1 MKTCLRFLSGNMIYT
16 ALEVFGLGI
25 VLGFMIILSA
35 YVIDGNSIDRE
46 VNDKS
51 RLWVCH
57 DRGLATSAQKLDK
70 IFDVTPEIVD
80 WCQFTNHGT
89 SFYIKANDLSYS
101 EKPLYVS
108 RNFFEFMG
116 YELVDGNASELWR
129 NEKSVVISETFAH
142 NMYPGAQAVGRT
154 LTFTCDDESEEPFWN
169 TYTIT
174 GVYRN
179 PERSIVMDYD
189 IILNMDSWPSVNTS
203 GYDFGSANLLRL
215 ARGTDRKDLCEKLYR
230 EAAENGLVSC
240 VAGQP
245 EPLMLTAFDDMDIN
259 VAKDIADPFINL
271 TDKKMMRRFMTVC
284 MILMGLAILNYI
296 FLTIAFSRFRQKSL
310 TIRSVLESYGLT
322 VIAFAVGIA
331 VASIVQ
337 DKASAIL
344 DNETGILSNPEEIIW
359 SIILIV
365 LLPAVTVFVPALV
378 SSEGKPGGIL
388 KGGVGKAVIFTQTA
402 ASIVL
407 ISITLV
413 YWLQIRRMLDTPLG
427 YRTENVLCIKGIP
440 FQVPVSLES
449 LPCIDKV
456 GRIRSLPVDGAVMKI
471 KRNLADEP
479 LDFHMTMCDS
489 NALSILG
496 IELKELFRSDKGP
509 SGIFVTESSAQQI
522 RNLCSSK
529 GMSADRIKDI
539 CDGVISE
546 MRYGNHTTAS
556 EGITALVVHENRRL
570 PDFVVEFD
578 GEVEEVKQTIR
589 AYLDKIDVREY
600 FHGYQVHF
608 APEIKT
614 MDELVEESYG
624 KEKDNITLIGLFALI
639 SMILTA
645 MTLVAF
651 RSMYPGKNI
660 ISD

>member
-1 MKTCLRFLSGNMIYT
+1 MKTCLRFLSGNMIYA
-16 ALEVFGLGI
+16 ALEVFVLGI

-35 YVIDGNSIDRE
+35 YIIDGNSIDRE

-57 DRGLATSAQKLDK
+57 NSGLASSAQKLDK

-89 SFYIKANDLSYS
+89 AFYIKANDLSYE

-116 YELVDGNASELWR
+116 YELVAGDASDLWR
-129 NEKSVVISETFAH
+129 NERSVVISETFAH
-142 NMYPGAQAVGRT
+142 NMYPGQQAVGRT
-154 LTFTCDDESEEPFWN
+154 LTFTDDDESEESFWN

-189 IILNMDSWPSVNTS
+189 IILDMDSWPYGNTS

-230 EAAENGLVSC
+230 EAAENGLVSYE
-240 VAGQP
+240 AGQP

-259 VAKDIADPFINL
+259 VAKDVANPFINL

-284 MILMGLAILNYI
+284 MILMGFAVLNYI

-310 TIRSVLESYGLT
+310 TMRRVLESYGIT

-331 VASIVQ
+331 VALIVQ

-344 DNETGILSNPEEIIW
+344 DNEIGILSNPEEIIW

-365 LLPAVTVFVPALV
+365 LFPAITVLLPAFV
-378 SSEGKPGGIL
+378 SSEGKPGGII
-388 KGGVGKAVIFTQTA
+388 KCRVGKAVIFIQA
-402 ASIVL
+402 AVSIALV
-407 ISITLV
+407 SITLA
-413 YWLQIRRMLDTPLG
+413 YWLQTRRMLDTTLG

-440 FQVPVSLES
+440 IQVPVSLDS
-449 LPCIDKV
+449 LPGIAKV
-456 GRIRSLPVDGAVMKI
+456 GRMRSIPIDGSVMKI
-471 KRNLADEP
+471 NRNLADES

-489 NALSILG
+489 NALSVLG
-496 IELKELFRSDKGP
+496 IELKELFRSDKDP

-522 RNLCSSK
+522 SNMCSAK
-529 GMSADRIKDI
+529 GVAADRIRDV

-546 MRYGNHTTAS
+546 MRYGNHTTES
-556 EGITALVVHENRRL
+556 KGITALAVLENRRM
-570 PDFVVEFD
+570 PDFVVEVD
-578 GEVEEVKQTIR
+578 GEVDQAKQIIR
-589 AYLDKIDVREY
+589 DYLDKIDVREY
-600 FHGYQVHF
+600 FHGYQAHF

-614 MDELVEESYG
+614 MDELVEESYQ
-624 KEKDNITLIGLFALI
+624 KEMDSIALIGILALLC
-639 SMILTA
+639 MMLTA
-645 MTLVAF
+645 MALIALQSLCT
-651 RSMYPGKNI
+651 RKSS
-660 ISD
+660 ISG